1 MSAVYLVSFIA
12 GLLLAVRIM
21 FFGAER
27 RRARSVDRMPLRRSE
42 PAVSA
47 FLVMFGLAGYLLTR
61 PGRLSPAAGVGV
73 ALGLGALWA
82 GLVTRLAIAT
92 ARVQPE
98 HDPDDPRFLL
108 QGHVAVVTAD
118 IPADGQGTIVVGEA
132 DGRQLLA
139 ARAIDGQAIGAG
151 LEVCIE
157 RVENEI
163 AFVEPWAVVEAR
175 L

>member
-1 MSAVYLVSFIA
+1 MSAIYLIGFIA

-27 RRARSVDRMPLRRSE
+27 RRARSVDGMPLRRSE
-42 PAVSA
+42 PAISA
-47 FLVMFGLAGYLLTR
+47 FLVMFGVAGYLLTR
-61 PGRLSPAAGVGV
+61 PGRLSPAAGAGAAV
-73 ALGLGALWA
+73 ALGALWA
-82 GLVTRLAIAT
+82 ALVTRLAIAT

-98 HDPDDPRFLL
+98 HDPDDPRYVL

-118 IPADGQGTIVVGEA
+118 IPADGEGTIVVGEA
-132 DGRQLLA
+132 EGRRSLA
-139 ARAIDGQAIGAG
+139 ARAIDGQPIGVG

-157 RVENEI
+157 RVENEV

>member
-1 MSAVYLVSFIA
+1 MSAVYLIAFIA

-27 RRARSVDRMPLRRSE
+27 RRARSIDGMPLRRSE
-42 PAVSA
+42 PAISA
-47 FLVMFGLAGYLLTR
+47 FLVMFGVAGYLLTR
-61 PGRLSPAAGVGV
+61 PGRLSAGGGAVAAL
-73 ALGLGALWA
+73 ALGALWA
-82 GLVTRLAIAT
+82 GFVTRLAIAT

-98 HDPDDPRFLL
+98 HDPDDPRFAL
-108 QGHVAVVTAD
+108 QGHVAVVLVD
-118 IPADGQGTIVVGEA
+118 IPPDGAGTIVLGEA
-132 DGRQLLA
+132 DERRSLA

-157 RVENEI
+157 RVEGGV

>member
-1 MSAVYLVSFIA
+1 MSAIYLIGFIA

-27 RRARSVDRMPLRRSE
+27 RRARSVDGMPLRRSE
-42 PAVSA
+42 PAIAA
-47 FLVMFGLAGYLLTR
+47 FLVMFGVAGYLLTR
-61 PGRLSPAAGVGV
+61 PGRLSAVAGVGAAV
-73 ALGLGALWA
+73 GLGALWA
-82 GLVTRLAIAT
+82 ALVTRLAIAT
-92 ARVQPE
+92 ARVRPE
-98 HDPDDPRFLL
+98 HDPDDPRYVL

-132 DGRQLLA
+132 EGRRSLA
-139 ARAIDGQAIGAG
+139 ARAIDGQAIGVG

-157 RVENEI
+157 RVENEV

>member
-1 MSAVYLVSFIA
+1 MSAIYLIGFVA

-27 RRARSVDRMPLRRSE
+27 RRARSVDGMPLRRSE
-42 PAVSA
+42 PAIAA
-47 FLVMFGLAGYLLTR
+47 FLVMFGVAGYLLTR
-61 PGRLSPAAGVGV
+61 PGRLSPAIGAGAAV
-73 ALGLGALWA
+73 GLGALWA
-82 GLVTRLAIAT
+82 ALVTHLAIAT

-98 HDPDDPRFLL
+98 HDPDDPRFVL

-118 IPADGQGTIVVGEA
+118 IPADGEGTIVVGEA
-132 DGRQLLA
+132 GGRRSLA
-139 ARAIDGQAIGAG
+139 ARAIDGQAIGVG

-157 RVENEI
+157 RVENEV
-163 AFVEPWAVVEAR
+163 AFVEPWAMVEAR

>member
-1 MSAVYLVSFIA
+1 MPYLFLASFIG

-27 RRARSVDRMPLRRSE
+27 RRIRAVDTLPLRRSE
-42 PAVSA
+42 PAIAS
-47 FLVMFGLAGYLLTR
+47 FLVMFGAAGYLLTR
-61 PGRLSPAAGVGV
+61 RGALSPLPGTAIAI
-73 ALGLGALWA
+73 GLGALWA
-82 GLVTRLAIAT
+82 LLVTRLAIAT
-92 ARVQPE
+92 ARIKPE
-98 HDPDDPRFLL
+98 HDPDDPRYSL
-108 QGHVAVVTAD
+108 QGQVAFVTMA
-118 IPADGQGTIVVGEA
+118 IPAGGEGTVTFA
-132 DGRQLLA
+132 DGIERRTFRA
-139 ARAIDGQAIGAG
+139 RATDERAIDDG

>member
-27 RRARSVDRMPLRRSE
+27 RRARSADGMPLRRSE
-42 PAVSA
+42 PAIAA

-61 PGRLSPAAGVGV
+61 PGRLSSALGAGAAV
-73 ALGLGALWA
+73 GLGAFWA
-82 GLVTRLAIAT
+82 ALVTRLAIAT

-98 HDPDDPRFLL
+98 HDPDDPRFVL
-108 QGHVAVVTAD
+108 QGHVAVVTAE
-118 IPADGQGTIVVGEA
+118 IPADGQGTIAIGEA
-132 DGRQLLA
+132 DGAQLLA

>member
-1 MSAVYLVSFIA
+1 MSAIYLTSFIA

-27 RRARSVDRMPLRRSE
+27 RRARSADGMPLRRSE
-42 PAVSA
+42 PAISA
-47 FLVMFGLAGYLLTR
+47 FLVMFGVAGYLLTR
-61 PGRLSPAAGVGV
+61 PGRLSPMAGAGAALV
-73 ALGLGALWA
+73 LGALWA

-98 HDPDDPRFLL
+98 HDPDDPRFAL

-132 DGRQLLA
+132 EGRRSLV
-139 ARAIDGQAIGAG
+139 ARAIDGQAIGVG

-157 RVENEI
+157 RVENEV